1 MNTTGIMNNISILL
15 IPVGIVLGIM
25 ILIGII
31 RRYRMC
37 PPDRV
42 LVVYGK
48 IFGKGAARCYNG
60 GATFVM
66 PVFQSY
72 SYLSLAPI
80 TIEIPL
86 RNALSSQ
93 NIRINA
99 PANFAVAI
107 SNDPEIM
114 GNAAT
119 RLLGKTPAEIA
130 ELAREII
137 TGQMRVVIATMTIEE
152 INADREKLI
161 SLITTGVEVE
171 LRKIGLH
178 LINCNVTDITDESG
192 YIDALGKEAAA
203 KAIND
208 AQIKVAQENQRGAIG
223 RAEAERLQA
232 IRVAEAEAEA
242 AIGRNRA
249 QQTIVTSQAELAE
262 KQAEG
267 ERRAEAAQKTAKA
280 EAERLAFEAQ
290 KNTEDARAKRD
301 EAAAIADQVAQA
313 NAAKEKIR
321 VDAEARATQAKVI
334 AGGQADAA
342 RIAAEGEAAAIRT
355 KAEAEAAAIAMKL
368 TAEAKGK
375 LALLEAEAK
384 GRQALLDAQADGL
397 AKFTQGGRDAAAAIH
412 LILAQQVVEVA
423 RVQSDAIQ
431 KLKFDKIVVMGG
443 GDAGGTAGAF
453 VQDLYKNVLPLH
465 EVAKAAGVTLPGFL
479 GAAAGAEKKAPSAP
493 EKKPAP

>member
-1 MNTTGIMNNISILL
+1 MNDITVPLIAVAVIFLIML
-15 IPVGIVLGIM
+15 
-25 ILIGII
+25 LIGIA

-37 PPDRV
+37 PPDRI

-48 IFGKGAARCYNG
+48 VGRGAARCYNG
-60 GATFVM
+60 GATFVI

-72 SYLSLAPI
+72 AYLNLTPI

-86 RNALSSQ
+86 RSALSSQ
-93 NIRINA
+93 NIRVNA

-119 RLLGKTPAEIA
+119 RLLGKAPPEIA

-137 TGQMRVVIATMTIEE
+137 TGQMRVVIASMTIEE

-161 SLITTGVEVE
+161 LLITKGVEVE

-178 LINCNVTDITDESG
+178 LINCNITDITDESG

-223 RAEAERLQA
+223 KAEAERQQA
-232 IRVAEAEAEA
+232 IRVAEAAAAAE
-242 AIGRNRA
+242 IGRNKA
-249 QQTIVTSQAELAE
+249 QQDIVASQAELAE
-262 KQAEG
+262 KKAEAD
-267 ERRAEAAQKTAKA
+267 RRAEVAQKTAKA
-280 EAERLAFEAQ
+280 RAEQAAYEAQ
-290 KNTEDARAKRD
+290 KITEDARATRD
-301 EAAAIADQVAQA
+301 EASAIADQVAQA
-313 NAAKEKIR
+313 NAAKEKVR
-321 VDAEARATQAKVI
+321 VDSEATAIRARVTSQ
-334 AGGQADAA
+334 GQADAA
-342 RIAAEGEAAAIRT
+342 RIAADGEAAAVKTR
-355 KAEAEAAAIAMKL
+355 AEADAAAIAMKL

-375 LALLEAEAK
+375 LAILEAEAK

-397 AKFTQGGRDAAAAIH
+397 AKFTQGGRDATAAIN

-431 KLKFDKIVVMGG
+431 KLKFDKVVVMG
-443 GDAGGTAGAF
+443 AGGKDGASAGGF

-465 EVAKAAGVTLPGFL
+465 EVAKAAGVALPGFL
-479 GAAAGAEKKAPSAP
+479 GTATEPQ
-493 EKKPAP
+493 PAPPAAKPPPPQRT